1 MRMSKKIVGKEKVDY
16 VSKKTNQPVTGLTFH
31 CVGDPINSDR
41 FEGKEVDTIF
51 ISSKSPMYAQCISYA
66 IGSEITVQYNR
77 WGSVESVLLA
87 DSKKG

>member
-1 MRMSKKIVGKEKVDY
+1 MSKKIVGKEKVDY

-31 CVGDPINSDR
+31 CVGDPVVKSER

-51 ISSKSPMYAQCISYA
+51 ISSKSPMYAQCAAYA

-87 DSKKG
+87 DSGKKG